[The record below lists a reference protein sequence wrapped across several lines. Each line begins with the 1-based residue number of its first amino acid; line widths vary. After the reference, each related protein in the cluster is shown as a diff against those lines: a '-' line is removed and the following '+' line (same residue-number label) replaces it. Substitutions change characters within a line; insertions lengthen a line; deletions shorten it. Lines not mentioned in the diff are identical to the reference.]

1 MIGFV
6 RKIFLS
12 SILMLFLIVS
22 LTGCAGRKTFSKEQY
37 YLGSKFQIT
46 YQYKGNKTGKRQS
59 AIVSRRIFDF
69 LQLLDSKLNVINPIS
84 EISAVNGNGSFSAV
98 PVSREIFEIFI
109 KAKKAE
115 ELTEGA
121 FGVTFVQLVD
131 VINQGNYSQAK
142 LYELLP
148 KVKAGSFSI
157 DEQFNTVRLSRE
169 GVMVNLSRIQRG
181 YAIDQLIE
189 MMKKEKID
197 RAVIKTGRSVYVG
210 ARASDAE
217 WPSSEFFN
225 HPWKIKIKNRA
236 FSTSSISG
244 AEGYFKNV
252 QTWGPLVYPNVSG
265 NVVVAT
271 GVIAPNAITSEV
283 LSDAMMLL
291 DPKRSQKLLE
301 ELGYEGYAVYKQP
314 DGSLHAMTTGFFNSK
329 VRVKKLKNGEMP
341 KAEPQAQPQVPAQT
355 PTSNN

>member
-6 RKIFLS
+6 KKIFVLTL
-12 SILMLFLIVS
+12 LMLFLVVS

-59 AIVSRRIFDF
+59 AIVSRRAFDF
-69 LQLLDSKLNVINPIS
+69 LQLLDSKLNIVNPIS
-84 EISAVNGNGSFSAV
+84 EVSAVNGNGSFSAV

-115 ELTEGA
+115 ELTENA
-121 FGVTFVQLVD
+121 FGITFVQLVD

-142 LYELLP
+142 IYELLP
-148 KVKAGSFSI
+148 KVRAGSFSI
-157 DEQFNTVRLSRE
+157 DEQFNTVRLGRE
-169 GVMVNLSRIQRG
+169 GVIVNLSRIQRG

-197 RAVIKTGRSVYVG
+197 RAVIKTGRSTFVMG
-210 ARASDAE
+210 RAKDVE
-217 WPSSEFFN
+217 WPANEYFN

-236 FSTSSISG
+236 FSTASTSG
-244 AEGYFKNV
+244 SDGYFKNV
-252 QTWGPLVYPNVSG
+252 EIWGPLVYPNVSG
-265 NVVVAT
+265 NVVLAT

-314 DGSLHAMTTGFFNSK
+314 DGSLHAMTTDFFNSK
-329 VRVKKLKNGEMP
+329 VRLKKLKNGNVQQ
-341 KAEPQAQPQVPAQT
+341 PQA
-355 PTSNN
+355 PTSAVTTPNN

>member
-1 MIGFV
+1 V
-6 RKIFLS
+6 KKLFLS
-12 SILMLFLIVS
+12 SILILFLFVSLAS

-69 LQLLDSKLNVINPIS
+69 LQLLDSKLNIVNPIS
-84 EISAVNGNGSFSAV
+84 EVSAVNGNGSFSAV

-131 VINQGNYSQAK
+131 VVNQGNYTQGK
-142 LYELLP
+142 IYELLP

-157 DEQFNTVRLSRE
+157 DEQFNTVRLGRE

-197 RAVIKTGRSVYVG
+197 RAVIKTGRSTFVAG
-210 ARASDAE
+210 RARDAE
-217 WPSSEFFN
+217 WPASEFFN
-225 HPWKIKIKNRA
+225 HPWKVKIKNRA
-236 FSTSSISG
+236 FSTSST
-244 AEGYFKNV
+244 AEDYFKNV
-252 QTWGPLVYPNVSG
+252 QIWGPLVYPNVSG
-265 NVVVAT
+265 NVVLAT

-314 DGSLHAMTTGFFNSK
+314 DGSLHSMTTGFFNSK
-329 VRVKKLKNGEMP
+329 VKLKKIKNVNATP
-341 KAEPQAQPQVPAQT
+341 VQPAPAATT
-355 PTSNN
+355 PAAVINN